1 MPLHWGKAPAWLFQR
16 MVKLC
21 RAVTEIVVSDYGAD
35 ELLRRISDPVWFQ
48 SFGCV
53 LGFDWHSSGVTT
65 TVCGALKEAVKG
77 QEESLG
83 LYVCGGKGGASRKT
97 PAEIEGFSERF
108 GLDAD
113 RLVKASRLSAKVD
126 SAALQDG
133 FQIYQHVFI
142 GTTEGRWAVVQ
153 QGMNTD
159 TRWARRYH
167 WLAEGLQD
175 FVVEPHEG
183 IACDY
188 RGEPLN
194 MVAAEA
200 DTARHAVVAI
210 SHRSPDVT
218 VREFERVR
226 IAVADGTENRGQ
238 PVGTE
243 ILGDGPQRDSPRV
256 SGSAEAAENGDSPRE
271 GTRPRSDATNASRMC
286 PQHEDARCSPRFRAL
301 GMPERHPVG
310 LGDVSPGYLQ
320 KALVGTYE
328 KPPED
333 FSALLL
339 QPGVGPKTIRAL
351 ALVAEVVHGAPL
363 SFRDPVTYSFA
374 VGGKDGWPYPVDR
387 NAYDRSVAFLEK
399 GIREAKLG
407 NKEKLDALRR
417 LESWSAAVGA
427 SEARGEKLEAR
438 AQSSSL
444 PHPRE
449 KFE

>member
-1 MPLHWGKAPAWLFQR
+1 MMPLHWGKAPAWLFQR

-21 RAVTEIVVSDYGAD
+21 RAVTEIVVTDYGPD
-35 ELLRRISDPVWFQ
+35 ELLRRFSDPVWFQ

-77 QEESLG
+77 QEASLG

-97 PAEIEGFSERF
+97 PGEIAGFSEQF
-108 GLDAD
+108 SLDGD
-113 RLVKASRLSAKVD
+113 TLVKASRLSAKVD

-142 GTTEGRWAVVQ
+142 GTTQGRWAVVQ

-167 WLAEGLQD
+167 WLSEELED
-175 FVVEPHEG
+175 FVCEPHQG
-183 IACDY
+183 IACDHM
-188 RGEPLN
+188 GKPLN

-200 DTARHAVVAI
+200 QTARQAVAAI
-210 SHRSPDVT
+210 SGRSPDVT

-226 IAVADGTENRGQ
+226 LALARG
-238 PVGTE
+238 PE
-243 ILGDGPQRDSPRV
+243 S
-256 SGSAEAAENGDSPRE
+256 GDSPPER
-271 GTRPRSDATNASRMC
+271 
-286 PQHEDARCSPRFRAL
+286 EDARCSPRFRAL
-301 GMPERHPVG
+301 GMPEQHPVG
-310 LGDVSPGYLQ
+310 LADVNPKYLQ
-320 KALVGTYE
+320 KALVGAYE

-333 FSALLL
+333 FTALLL
-339 QPGVGPKTIRAL
+339 QPGIGPKTIRAL
-351 ALVAEVVHGAPL
+351 ALIAEVTHGAPL
-363 SFRDPVTYSFA
+363 SFRDPVTYTFA

-387 NAYDRSVAFLEK
+387 NAYDRSVAFLDK

-417 LESWSAAVGA
+417 LDSWSRAVTRTND
-427 SEARGEKLEAR
+427 E
-438 AQSSSL
+438 
-444 PHPRE
+444 
-449 KFE
+449 

>member
-1 MPLHWGKAPAWLFQR
+1 MMPLHWGKAPSWLFQR
-16 MVKLC
+16 MVKFC
-21 RAVTEIVVSDYGAD
+21 RAVTEIVVTDYGPM
-35 ELLRRISDPVWFQ
+35 ELLRRFSDPVWFQ

-97 PAEIEGFSERF
+97 PAEIMGFSEQF
-108 GLDAD
+108 GLDGD
-113 RLVKASRLSAKVD
+113 GLVKASRLSAKVD

-142 GTTEGRWAVVQ
+142 GTTQGSWAVVQ

-167 WLAEGLQD
+167 WLSDGLD
-175 FVVEPHEG
+175 SFTSEPHEG
-183 IACDY
+183 IACDHVG
-188 RGEPLN
+188 RPLN

-200 DTARHAVVAI
+200 DTARRAVTAI
-210 SHRSPDVT
+210 SQRSPDVT
-218 VREFERVR
+218 LKELER
-226 IAVADGTENRGQ
+226 
-238 PVGTE
+238 
-243 ILGDGPQRDSPRV
+243 L
-256 SGSAEAAENGDSPRE
+256 
-271 GTRPRSDATNASRMC
+271 
-286 PQHEDARCSPRFRAL
+286 RAL
-301 GMPERHPVG
+301 GMPEQHPVG
-310 LGDVSPGYLQ
+310 LSDVSPKYLQ

-328 KPPED
+328 KPPQD

-351 ALVAEVVHGAPL
+351 ALIAEVAHGAPL
-363 SFRDPVTYSFA
+363 SFRDPVTYTFA

-387 NAYDRSVAFLEK
+387 SAYDRSVAFLEK

-407 NKEKLDALRR
+407 NREKLDALRR
-417 LESWSAAVGA
+417 LDGWSRTVGSSPVTLSESDESHCPTGAAEAKGLSDLPRDSSTPLRSARNDNTD
-427 SEARGEKLEAR
+427 SKT
-438 AQSSSL
+438 Q
-444 PHPRE
+444 
-449 KFE
+449 

>member
-1 MPLHWGKAPAWLFQR
+1 MMPLHWGKAPSWLFQR

-21 RAVTEIVVSDYGAD
+21 RAVTEIVVTDYGPM
-35 ELLRRISDPVWFQ
+35 ELLRRFSDPVWFQ

-77 QEESLG
+77 QEENLG

-97 PAEIEGFSERF
+97 PAEITGFSEQF
-108 GLDAD
+108 SLDGD
-113 RLVKASRLSAKVD
+113 MLVKASRLSAKVD

-142 GTTEGRWAVVQ
+142 GTALGSWAVVQ

-167 WLAEGLQD
+167 WLSEGLET
-175 FVVEPHEG
+175 FISEPHQG
-183 IACDY
+183 IACDHVG
-188 RGEPLN
+188 RPLN
-194 MVAAEA
+194 MVAAEV
-200 DTARHAVVAI
+200 DIARQAVTAI
-210 SHRSPDVT
+210 SQRSPDVT

-226 IAVADGTENRGQ
+226 
-238 PVGTE
+238 
-243 ILGDGPQRDSPRV
+243 
-256 SGSAEAAENGDSPRE
+256 
-271 GTRPRSDATNASRMC
+271 
-286 PQHEDARCSPRFRAL
+286 AL
-301 GMPERHPVG
+301 AMPEQHPVG
-310 LGDVSPGYLQ
+310 LGDVSPRYLQ

-328 KPPED
+328 KPPQD

-339 QPGVGPKTIRAL
+339 QPGVGPKTMRAL
-351 ALVAEVVHGAPL
+351 ALIAEVTHGAPL

-374 VGGKDGWPYPVDR
+374 IGGKDGWPYPVDR

-417 LESWSAAVGA
+417 LDGWSRAVGTGEVRSQRLEA
-427 SEARGEKLEAR
+427 GMQSDSSSNPSPLRGEGERSEGEETARGQRKAV
-438 AQSSSL
+438 S
-444 PHPRE
+444 
-449 KFE
+449 